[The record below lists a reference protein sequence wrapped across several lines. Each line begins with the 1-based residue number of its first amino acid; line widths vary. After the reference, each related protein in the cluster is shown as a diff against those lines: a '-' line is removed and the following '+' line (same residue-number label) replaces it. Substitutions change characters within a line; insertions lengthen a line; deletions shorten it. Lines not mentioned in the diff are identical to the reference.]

1 MVNED
6 LPSYRPA
13 TEAQGPYPQRS
24 SRSPRHLRART
35 HRRWRITALAG
46 VVALAGLAWLE
57 QQAKITEEL
66 IADRLQRD
74 SSPR

>member
-1 MVNED
+1 
-6 LPSYRPA
+6 
-13 TEAQGPYPQRS
+13 
-24 SRSPRHLRART
+24 
-35 HRRWRITALAG
+35 